1 MEAFQPDVA
10 IGDDQEKKKE
20 VVEKLKRIQ
29 DVKWPLGA
37 FSNVGVLMGS
47 FYVYRDVCDV
57 HSVRVSTRC

>member
-10 IGDDQEKKKE
+10 VGDDQEKKKE

-29 DVKWPLGA
+29 DVKRPLGA
-37 FSNVGVLMGS
+37 FGNVDVLMGS
-47 FYVYRDVCDV
+47 FYVYCDVCDV